1 MLPYHVCVEFT
12 NGELMQYFVLGVV
25 FGMWFMY
32 LLLCILC
39 CINRDRKRKARKKG
53 KKHDL

>member
-32 LLLCILC
+32 ILLCILC
-39 CINRDRKRKARKKG
+39 CINRDKKRKARKKG
-53 KKHDL
+53 KKA